1 MRMDRPLLVGVGRT
15 NITPP
20 VGLHLVGYGL
30 RTDPSTRVND
40 ELTATV
46 LVLGDGTRRMAIA
59 ACDVVGFGDAD
70 ADVIRQDI
78 GDAIGEPPS
87 RVLLA
92 TSHTHAGP
100 VTGAGFKALV
110 ALDPAL
116 DAREAAYVRVLGD
129 RIVAAARE
137 AVARLVEG
145 RLAAGTGRLLSA
157 STGAS
162 GFRTGGW

>member
-1 MRMDRPLLVGVGRT
+1 MVMRMDRPLLVGVGRT

-78 GDAIGEPPS
+78 MGLQFGNLLGGGGDVCGGKPGCGRPLVFIDPRIGY
-87 RVLLA
+87 
-92 TSHTHAGP
+92 
-100 VTGAGFKALV
+100 
-110 ALDPAL
+110 
-116 DAREAAYVRVLGD
+116 ARG
-129 RIVAAARE
+129 
-137 AVARLVEG
+137 
-145 RLAAGTGRLLSA
+145 
-157 STGAS
+157 
-162 GFRTGGW
+162 